1 MILGTYS
8 VSISVKSFS
17 LFYSSPNLFLDR
29 GILFLQ
35 NPWRV
40 PNPIDQGKCLK
51 NSSLTSP
58 TLERVKDTNVSS
70 SVDLVPKIDSKFRN
84 LYLNLKEMLFFIPL
98 SPFHYNFI
106 LRPQICTQTYAANHI
121 LLFV

>member
-1 MILGTYS
+1 MSPALLGEKLERYLYAMQS
-8 VSISVKSFS
+8 PRWFGDMKLDKYGVSISVKSFS

-35 NPWRV
+35 NPRRV

-70 SVDLVPKIDSKFRN
+70 SVDLVPKIDSKF
-84 LYLNLKEMLFFIPL
+84 
-98 SPFHYNFI
+98 
-106 LRPQICTQTYAANHI
+106 
-121 LLFV
+121 